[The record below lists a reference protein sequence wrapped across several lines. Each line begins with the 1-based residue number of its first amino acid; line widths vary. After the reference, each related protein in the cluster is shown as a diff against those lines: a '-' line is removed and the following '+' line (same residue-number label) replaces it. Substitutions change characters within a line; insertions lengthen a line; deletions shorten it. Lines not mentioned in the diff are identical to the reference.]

1 MNNLKE
7 FWHIVPVNDG
17 YHYVCETHDGK
28 HFLQPKAEN
37 FIRESGNELIFGTRI
52 AAQDYI
58 NHYLDY
64 SAFKPEKFL
73 RRMEDDSKRT

>member
-7 FWHIVPVNDG
+7 LWHIVPVNDG
-17 YHYVCETHDGK
+17 YHYVCETNDGK

-37 FIRESGNELIFGTRI
+37 FIRESGNELMFATKI

-58 NHYLDY
+58 NAYLD
-64 SAFKPEKFL
+64 SCMFKPEKFL
-73 RRMEDDSKRT
+73 TRIGF